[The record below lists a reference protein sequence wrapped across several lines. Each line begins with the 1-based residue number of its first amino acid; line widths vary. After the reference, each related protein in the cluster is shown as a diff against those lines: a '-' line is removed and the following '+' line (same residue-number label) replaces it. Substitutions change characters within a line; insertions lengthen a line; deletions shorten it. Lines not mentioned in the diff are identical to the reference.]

1 MKKILMKPSIAISV
15 AILCSVL
22 WGSAFPVLKVSYD
35 ELQMSADDVVAKMVF
50 AGLRFLLAGLLVLIF
65 LFFMNR
71 SAIKITKKQ
80 FGILLVLGVIQTA
93 FQYYFF
99 YNGLARV
106 TGMQGAIL
114 SSGGIFFTILAA
126 HFYYKDDRLSKQKV
140 IGIIAGFSGIIL
152 ANWGQSLTLSFQ
164 WDGEGFML
172 MAGVTSA
179 IATIMAKELA
189 TGIHPFAIT
198 GWQLTLG
205 AVALLLIGFP
215 QLEAG
220 AIQFNALGSGL
231 LLYSAFLSA
240 TAFALWYSLLKYHQ
254 AGRISM
260 YKFIT
265 PVSGVL
271 LSALFIPGE
280 ALTWMLVIAFVMVAF
295 GIIIV
300 NRK

>member
-1 MKKILMKPSIAISV
+1 MKKLLMKPSIAISV

-35 ELQMSADDVVAKMVF
+35 ELQMSPDDVIAKMVF
-50 AGLRFLLAGLLVLIF
+50 AGLRFLLAGILVLIF
-65 LFFMNR
+65 LLFMNR
-71 SAIKITKKQ
+71 AAIKITKKQ
-80 FGILLVLGVIQTA
+80 LVILLVLGVIQTA

-205 AVALLLIGFP
+205 AVALLLIGLP
-215 QLEAG
+215 QLEPN
-220 AIQFNALGSGL
+220 AIQFNALGTGL
-231 LLYSAFLSA
+231 LIYSAFLSA
-240 TAFALWYSLLKYHQ
+240 IAFALWYSLLKYHQ

-271 LSALFIPGE
+271 LSAMFIPGE
-280 ALTWMLVIAFVMVAF
+280 SLTWMLVVAFVMVAF